1 MPDADT
7 APEPSAA
14 LEKML
19 ALLSYLLTRSQAHD
33 QQISRAGVTARRSDV
48 YLLLALD
55 KSEGG
60 SRVGDLAG
68 RLMVEPSHVTR
79 QIARLQAQRLVERTP
94 DPLDGRARRVAI
106 TAEGAA
112 LLARLH
118 RANLASLQRALHDVE
133 ERDIAT
139 TVDVLQRLVDGYVRR
154 VRTQAL
160 PEQYETADP
169 GAPGGVPGPRASGVQ
184 EAG

>member
-1 MPDADT
+1 MPDADI
-7 APEPSAA
+7 APEPTAA

-33 QQISRAGVTARRSDV
+33 QQISQAGVSARRSDV

-55 KSEGG
+55 KSDGG
-60 SRVGDLAG
+60 SRVGDLAA

-112 LLARLH
+112 LLTRLH
-118 RANLASLQRALHDVE
+118 RANRASLQEALHGVE

-154 VRTQAL
+154 VRAHAL
-160 PEQYETADP
+160 PEQYETPAP
-169 GAPGGVPGPRASGVQ
+169 STPGGVPEPRRSGVR
-184 EAG
+184 ETG

>member
-1 MPDADT
+1 MSDADT
-7 APEPSAA
+7 TSEPTAA

-55 KSEGG
+55 KSDGG
-60 SRVGDLAG
+60 SRVGDLAA
-68 RLMVEPSHVTR
+68 RLMVKPSHVTR

-106 TAEGAA
+106 TAEGTA

-118 RANLASLQRALHDVE
+118 RANRASLQRALHGVE
-133 ERDIAT
+133 ERNIAT
-139 TVDVLQRLVDGYVRR
+139 TVEVLQRLVDGYVRH

-160 PEQYETADP
+160 PEQREAPDP
-169 GAPGGVPGPRASGVQ
+169 GAPGGVHDPCASGVQ

>member
-7 APEPSAA
+7 APEPTAA

-33 QQISRAGVTARRSDV
+33 QQISQAGVTARRSDV

-55 KSEGG
+55 KNDG
-60 SRVGDLAG
+60 SRVGDLAT

-106 TAEGAA
+106 TAEGTA

-118 RANLASLQRALHDVE
+118 QANRASLQQALHDVE

-154 VRTQAL
+154 VRAQTH
-160 PEQYETADP
+160 PECEAPAQD
-169 GAPGGVPGPRASGVQ
+169 APGGVPGPRPSGVRQ
-184 EAG
+184 PG